1 MSEPSDGD
9 GSDTSDR
16 EDEPEAKPAAKA
28 TAKKPD
34 PSDDSSAKVRGELD
48 VPETRKQEAVKE
60 PAEPA
65 ARPSQ
70 LEMKAEPITY
80 PDDGPVSA
88 KIRRLDNAVGR
99 GEQIALVALLV
110 TIVVVAA
117 GSALLDKIA
126 TYRVEFKDDVI
137 HGGTFALAMIGA
149 SYATQQARNL
159 SMDLLSRRFSPRA
172 RLFLK
177 VLLGLFTIFIV
188 AIVIR
193 AGFHTIDIQ
202 EESDALI
209 SAKRIAW
216 TIPIGGG
223 LIILHS
229 VLHILIDVDYI
240 ARRKLPPERMRSG
253 H

>member
-1 MSEPSDGD
+1 VSEPSDGD
-9 GSDTSDR
+9 GSDTSDPK
-16 EDEPEAKPAAKA
+16 D
-28 TAKKPD
+28 AKKAD
-34 PSDDSSAKVRGELD
+34 ANDESSSAKIRSELD
-48 VPETRKQEAVKE
+48 VPATRKQEALKE
-60 PAEPA
+60 PAEPP

-70 LEMKAEPITY
+70 LEIKAEPLTY

-88 KIRRLDNAVGR
+88 KIRRIDNAIGR
-99 GEQIALVALLV
+99 GEQIVLVALLV

-177 VLLGLFTIFIV
+177 VMLGLFTIFIV

-202 EESDALI
+202 TESDAMI

-229 VLHILIDVDYI
+229 LLHLLIDVDYI
-240 ARRKLPPERMRSG
+240 ARRKTPPERMRSG